1 LTLVDYFE
9 DSGGLVRYSW
19 NHMSNYLLSC
29 GASGGD
35 AVESISIL
43 LVEDEAV
50 IQTMMEAE
58 LIAAGF
64 AVSVASRGKQAL
76 TMLESMEAD
85 YRALVVDI
93 HLGDDPTTTGW
104 DVARHARELQPDLPV
119 VYITGGGAD
128 EWTSLGVPNSMLVK
142 KPFAP
147 AQVITAVSQLLNQGN
162 TPGA

>member
-1 LTLVDYFE
+1 
-9 DSGGLVRYSW
+9 
-19 NHMSNYLLSC
+19 M
-29 GASGGD
+29 
-35 AVESISIL
+35 ESISIL
-43 LVEDEAV
+43 LVEDDAI

-58 LIAAGF
+58 LLAAGF
-64 AVSVASRGKQAL
+64 AVSMASSGKKAL
-76 TMLESMEAD
+76 TMLESPEAD
-85 YRALVVDI
+85 YRALVTDI
-93 HLGDDPTTTGW
+93 HLGDDPATTGW

-128 EWTSLGVPNSMLVK
+128 EWTSQGVPNSMLVK